1 MPYRRGM
8 LPGLLA
14 SVLVVAPA
22 PAGSP
27 PAVAAPPA
35 GDAAAVAKR
44 ARVPAN
50 LLRPLPAK
58 GGIPRMVPEH
68 RRPGTPEQWA
78 RYDATFAAVKS
89 RSFAGTASGKSRE
102 AGLETVRA
110 STDPASFESMYGAFR
125 GQKHD
130 VLLAMLDAFANG
142 GQEGEFALAS
152 VAIQDPDAAIRA
164 EATRRLRQ
172 SPSDGVLAA
181 IDDGLRSTNHDWID
195 RAGILA
201 GATHAIEAIP
211 ALIFAQ
217 SANASDGTERGDRA
231 WIAIGRTISYVQN
244 VVPVVGDN
252 AAGFQPVIGQLIEGV
267 VMQVQDCVVTI
278 YHGGV
283 HDSLVAMTTY
293 DSGADTGR
301 LAWDMRG
308 WARWFNETYV
318 PLKQRED
325 RELAAAASAA
335 P

>member
-1 MPYRRGM
+1 M
-8 LPGLLA
+8 LSGLLV
-14 SVLVVAPA
+14 SVLFLAPA
-22 PAGSP
+22 ASASP
-27 PAVAAPPA
+27 PVAAAPQAPEAPA
-35 GDAAAVAKR
+35 VGKR

-50 LLRPLPAK
+50 LLRPLPTK

-89 RSFAGTASGKSRE
+89 RSFAGTATTKARD
-102 AGLETVRA
+102 AGLETVR
-110 STDPASFESMYGAFR
+110 SSVDPASFESMYGALR

-130 VLLAMLDAFANG
+130 VLLAVLDAFAKG
-142 GQEGEFALAS
+142 GTEGQFALAS

-164 EATRRLRQ
+164 EATRRLQ
-172 SPSDGVLAA
+172 QPPSDAVLAA

-201 GATHAIEAIP
+201 GATHAVEAIP

-217 SANASDGTERGDRA
+217 SANTSDGTERGDRA

-293 DSGADTGR
+293 DSGSDTGK
-301 LAWDMRG
+301 LAWDMRA

-325 RELAAAASAA
+325 KELAAAAQAAAAAA